1 MTTRGKKLVAF
12 LVVILILTGLSV
24 YGLFFSNWFLI
35 NKISITGQS
44 RVSEAEILNSAQIEL
59 NTPLVELESELVVSR
74 MLEIDS
80 IKDVEVRKGWPNSV
94 VIAIQERTP
103 IALTDLSDGR
113 YLVDETGK
121 AFSRAGPD
129 DVFRFVYAPND
140 AARGLAARVSTVLPD
155 WLLADVLLVESFNGL
170 SATVVLNSE
179 RRIIWG
185 DEFKSNEK
193 SAVLKVLL
201 RTPEGDIDVS
211 TPEIPVLKVPAEG
224 LN

>member
-12 LVVILILTGLSV
+12 LLVILFLGGISI
-24 YGLFFSNWFLI
+24 YGLFFSNWFLV
-35 NKISITGQS
+35 NKISITGQA
-44 RVSEAEILNSAQIEL
+44 RVSEGEILQLAQIEL
-59 NTPLVELESELVVSR
+59 NTPLVELESETVVSR
-74 MLEIDS
+74 ILEIDS
-80 IKDVEVRKGWPNSV
+80 IKAVEVRKGWPNSV
-94 VIAIQERTP
+94 VIAIEERRP

-129 DVFRFVYAPND
+129 DVYLFVYAPND
-140 AARGLAARVSTVLPD
+140 AARGLAARVSQVLPD
-155 WLLADVLLVESFNGL
+155 WLIPEVRLVESFNGL

-201 RTPEGDIDVS
+201 RTPEGDVDVS
-211 TPEIPVLKVPAEG
+211 TPEIPVLKVPTEG